1 MTFTRINGS
10 LFQDN
15 PQQRLGDRFDPS
27 KNYPHYSGVISMKL
41 EETMGLVDY
50 LSTATPND
58 KGEVNIRLAG
68 WNRTAQGSGQWFLSL
83 ALSPDRQNASQQA
96 PAGLPPGVA
105 PAGYAQPPA
114 PAPAGYAQPPAPAP
128 AGYAQPP
135 APAPAGYAQPPAPA
149 QAWQTAQP
157 WPQNDPNSEDS
168 IPF

>member
-1 MTFTRINGS
+1 MTFTRVNGS

-27 KNYPHYSGVISMKL
+27 KNYPHYSGVVSMKL
-41 EETMGLVDY
+41 EEAMGLVDY

-83 ALSPDRQNASQQA
+83 ALSPDRQNVSQQA

-114 PAPAGYAQPPAPAP
+114 PAPAGYAQPPAPAH
-128 AGYAQPP
+128 AWQFAQPR
-135 APAPAGYAQPPAPA
+135 
-149 QAWQTAQP
+149 
-157 WPQNDPNSEDS
+157 PQNASNSEDL